1 MVSATTQTRRRRLI
15 RKQKAGH
22 LSAADLKRRA
32 TPSFPIQPEGY
43 NSKAADAK
51 PAKK

>member
-22 LSAADLKRRA
+22 LSVADLKRRA

-43 NSKAADAK
+43 DPKAADAR
-51 PAKK
+51 PTKK